1 MRASSYLPLP
11 EELKGKYACL
21 NIQNN
26 EKKCSLW
33 FILATLHPLRHNP
46 YNVVKYQECEH
57 ESKSLG
63 IQYPVDIKDI
73 GKFEYQNNI
82 SVNVN
87 GNKDKK
93 ILPLRITTVT
103 VARDQVNLLYITAGK
118 TSH

>member
-11 EELKGKYACL
+11 EELKGKHACL

-26 EKKCSLW
+26 EKKYSLL

-46 YNVVKYQECEH
+46 YNVVKYQECKH
-57 ESKSLG
+57 ELKILG

-87 GNKDKK
+87 GNEDKK
-93 ILPLRITTVT
+93 NLAITYYH
-103 VARDQVNLLYITAGK
+103 RDRCKRSGK
-118 TSH
+118 FIIYHCW